1 MFSGSCKETIKGRMH
16 LLTNTEGKIANYV
29 LEHYDEVLNYNI
41 SELAENAGVSDA
53 SVVRFCKN
61 LGYKGYQ
68 DFKVNAARDVLP
80 RDKHFNPSLEQGD
93 DPETICKKIFTSEVN
108 VLKHTMAS
116 MDIKAIENA
125 AEQIWKARRIVIF
138 GSGGSLNVAKDAQ
151 HKFMKIGVR
160 AFVYDDMDLQ
170 LMVSSLMK
178 PDEVAFGISHS
189 GSNYSLMNCMKNAK
203 ENGAATIGLVA
214 QGKSPLSKLVDT
226 PLYCASEVTMFQSES
241 VSTRI
246 AQLAMID
253 SIVAIVAFK
262 DYEESYNAIQKTRKA
277 TIGNKL

>member
-93 DPETICKKIFTSEVN
+93 DTETICKKIFTSEIN
-108 VLKHTMAS
+108 VLNRTMAS
-116 MDIKAIENA
+116 MDVASIEKV
-125 AEQIWKARRIVIF
+125 AEQIWKASRIVIF

-189 GSNYSLMNCMKNAK
+189 GSNYSLINCMKNAK
-203 ENGAATIGLVA
+203 ENGASTVGLVA
-214 QGKSPLSKLVDT
+214 QGKSPLSKMVDV
-226 PLYCASEVTMFQSES
+226 PLYCASEATMFRSES

-253 SIVAIVAFK
+253 SIVAVVAFK
-262 DYEESYNAIQKTRKA
+262 DYEESYNAIQRTRKA

>member
-93 DPETICKKIFTSEVN
+93 DPETIFTSEVN

>member
-1 MFSGSCKETIKGRMH
+1 M
-16 LLTNTEGKIANYV
+16 TNTEGKIANYV

-41 SELAENAGVSDA
+41 SELAEKAGVSDA

-93 DPETICKKIFTSEVN
+93 DTETICKKIFTSEIN
-108 VLKHTMAS
+108 VLNRTMAS
-116 MDIKAIENA
+116 MDVASIEKV
-125 AEQIWKARRIVIF
+125 AEQIWKASRVVIF

-189 GSNYSLMNCMKNAK
+189 GSNYSLINCMKNAK
-203 ENGAATIGLVA
+203 ENGASTVGLVA
-214 QGKSPLSKLVDT
+214 QGKSPLSKMVDV
-226 PLYCASEVTMFQSES
+226 PLYCASEATMFRSES

-253 SIVAIVAFK
+253 SIVAVVAFK
-262 DYEESYNAIQKTRKA
+262 DYEESYNAIQRTRKA